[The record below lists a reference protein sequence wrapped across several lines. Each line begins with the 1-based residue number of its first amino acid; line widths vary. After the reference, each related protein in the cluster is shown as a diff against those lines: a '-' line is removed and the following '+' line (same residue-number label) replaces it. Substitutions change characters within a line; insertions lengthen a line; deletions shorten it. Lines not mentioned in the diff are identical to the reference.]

1 MLRPDQGA
9 IMLRREFIA
18 LLGSSAVTWPLAVE
32 AQQTE
37 RTGRIGIIMNRAE
50 SDPEGQSRL
59 STFNK

>member
-1 MLRPDQGA
+1 
-9 IMLRREFIA
+9 MLRREFIA